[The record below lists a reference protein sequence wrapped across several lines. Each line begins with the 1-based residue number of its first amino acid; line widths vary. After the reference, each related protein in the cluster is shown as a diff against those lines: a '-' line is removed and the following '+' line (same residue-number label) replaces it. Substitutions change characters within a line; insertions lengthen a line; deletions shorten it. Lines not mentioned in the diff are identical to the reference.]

1 MKYFTLPDLGE
12 GLHEAEVVEWHVHEG
27 DTVKTD
33 QLMVSVETAKAIVEI
48 PSPCDAVIK
57 KLHASPGELIH
68 VGGYLV
74 EFESDATDDKG
85 TVVGEMK
92 VSHELS
98 ENDDFIIGSAHTR
111 SEQSAVQ
118 RNRRRIAAKGNAAQ
132 GNAPRSNGNHQS
144 ASHKNDPN
152 TEPKYSQPLKGVRRS
167 MAINMR
173 LSSNQCV
180 PVTLFDDV
188 DIHAWKKQDT
198 TLRLILAMRDGV
210 KAEPLMNAW
219 FDSAGL
225 SLEVHEHIDL
235 GLAVDTPDGLF
246 VPVLRDIGQRKKTDI
261 KNGLE
266 HLKKDVA
273 ARSIP
278 PKELM
283 GYTIMLSNFGT
294 LAGKHGTPV
303 LVPPCVCILGAGQIY
318 SRVVEHKGKFET
330 HEVLPLSLT
339 FDHQAAT
346 GGEAARFLAA
356 VIASLQRPAI
366 N

>member
-27 DTVKTD
+27 DAVKTD

-92 VSHELS
+92 VSNELS
-98 ENDDFIIGSAHTR
+98 EHDDFIIGSAHAR
-111 SEQSAVQ
+111 SDQPENP
-118 RNRRRIAAKGNAAQ
+118 RNRRRSAARDKARGTDRAGAYENDHDAA
-132 GNAPRSNGNHQS
+132 
-144 ASHKNDPN
+144 
-152 TEPKYSQPLKGVRRS
+152 PKYSQPLKGVRRS

-173 LSSNQCV
+173 RSSAQCV
-180 PVTLFDDV
+180 PVTLFDEV

-210 KAEPLMNAW
+210 QAEPLMNAW

-246 VPVLRDIGQRKKTDI
+246 VPVLRNIGQRKKTDL

-318 SRVVEHKGKFET
+318 SRVVEHKGTFET
-330 HEVLPLSLT
+330 HSFLPLSLT

-356 VIASLQRPAI
+356 VIASLQRPVI

>member
-48 PSPCDAVIK
+48 PCPCDAVIK

-92 VSHELS
+92 VSNELS
-98 ENDDFIIGSAHTR
+98 ENDDFIIGSAHAR
-111 SEQSAVQ
+111 SEHSAVQ
-118 RNRRRIAAKGNAAQ
+118 RNRRRQASRGNTKGA
-132 GNAPRSNGNHQS
+132 HHS
-144 ASHKNDPN
+144 ASHNNDQN
-152 TEPKYSQPLKGVRRS
+152 AEPKYSQPLKGVRRS

-173 LSSNQCV
+173 LSSIQCV
-180 PVTLFDDV
+180 PVTLFDEV

-330 HEVLPLSLT
+330 HSFLPLSLT

-356 VIASLQRPAI
+356 VIASLQRSTI